1 MFKSNKKRSRGEKQK
16 STNGEDFMKKSAV
29 IFVFVFFVGILSAQ
43 VENQDKADFVL
54 TNGKIFTVS
63 EKNPDVQAIATKD
76 GKIIALG
83 ANEEMRAYI
92 GPSTKVLDVHR
103 KLVIPGFIDAHC
115 HFSSGGR
122 SLSMLDLSDA
132 TSVAYVQEK
141 IAERIKDMPEGK
153 LVSGYASFPNP
164 GLYGELGWPTKEILD
179 KVSPD
184 NPVVMHRRG
193 GHAVWVNSVALK
205 ISNITKESEVPE
217 GGEVVIDP
225 KTGEPTGILKEAAQS
240 LLKVHSEVNP
250 KEDIE
255 RALKHAA
262 SLGITGIHTG
272 SYLKE
277 IEIYKELRDEGKLT
291 LRVYGWLSI
300 GGLDEYIEKGI
311 KQGHG
316 DDRVKVGFLKCYID
330 GTIGV
335 RSALMFEPFTEEPGN
350 TGLAQMEEEEFY
362 ALVEKAHKHGYQV
375 GVHAIGDKAVHWVLN
390 AIERAQKKYGKK
402 GLRHRV
408 EHNTVNT
415 LDDTERFQELGVIAS
430 MQPTITGG
438 EMYKRQR
445 LGLERARRVDMVRTL
460 LTKGAELCW
469 GTDWPVSRLNP
480 VYTLNELVYRVYP
493 EQRLTMAEA
502 IKYYTLGS
510 AYASFEEDI
519 KGSLEVG
526 KLADMVVLSQDIL
539 KANPKNIPMT
549 EVLYT
554 IVGGKIVYD
563 KSLE

>member
-1 MFKSNKKRSRGEKQK
+1 
-16 STNGEDFMKKSAV
+16 MKKYAA
-29 IFVFVFFVGILSAQ
+29 IFIVLVFVGLLFGQIEDQ
-43 VENQDKADFVL
+43 EKADFVL
-54 TNGKIFTVS
+54 TNGKVFTVS
-63 EKNPDVQAIATKD
+63 EKNPEVQAIASKD

-83 ANEEMRAYI
+83 TNSEIKAYI

-122 SLSMLDLSDA
+122 SLSMLDLSSA
-132 TSVAYVQEK
+132 TSVAHIQAK
-141 IAERIKDMPEGK
+141 IAERIKETPERK

-164 GLYGELGWPTKEILD
+164 SLYGELGWPTKEILD
-179 KVSPD
+179 KVSPH
-184 NPVVMHRRG
+184 NPVIMRRRG
-193 GHAVWVNSVALK
+193 GHAVWVNSVALNM
-205 ISNITKESEVPE
+205 SNITKESEVPE
-217 GGEVVIDP
+217 GGEIVIDP

-240 LLKVHSEVNP
+240 LIKVWSDTNP

-277 IEIYKELRDEGKLT
+277 IEVYKELRDEGKLT
-291 LRVYGWLSI
+291 LRVYGWLPIS
-300 GGLDEYIEKGI
+300 GLDEYIEKGI
-311 KQGHG
+311 KQGQG
-316 DDRVKVGFLKCYID
+316 DYMVKVGFLKCYID

-350 TGLAQMEEEEFY
+350 TGLAQMKEEEFY
-362 ALVEKAHKHGYQV
+362 ALVEKAHKNGYQV

-390 AIERAQKKYGKK
+390 AVERAQEKHGKK

-415 LDDTERFQELGVIAS
+415 LADTERFKELGVIAS
-430 MQPTITGG
+430 MQPTITGA

-460 LTKGAELCW
+460 LTKGAVLCW

-480 VYTLNELVYRVYP
+480 MFNLNELIYRVYP

-519 KGSLEVG
+519 KGTLEVG
-526 KLADMVVLSQDIL
+526 KLADMVVLSENL
-539 KANPKNIPMT
+539 LRPNPKNIPLIK
-549 EVLYT
+549 VLYT
-554 IVGGKIVYD
+554 ILGGKIVYD
-563 KSLE
+563 KSKAE

>member
-1 MFKSNKKRSRGEKQK
+1 MKRCVILLISLVFAGLLF
-16 STNGEDFMKKSAV
+16 GHIEDH
-29 IFVFVFFVGILSAQ
+29 
-43 VENQDKADFVL
+43 EKADLVV

-63 EKNPDVQAIATKD
+63 EKNPEVRAVASKN

-83 ANEEMRAYI
+83 TAREIEAYI

-122 SLSMLDLSDA
+122 SLSMLDLSSA
-132 TSVAYVQEK
+132 TSVAYIQEK
-141 IAERIKDMPEGK
+141 IAERVKETPAGK

-164 GLYGELGWPTKEILD
+164 GLYGELGWPAKEILD
-179 KVSPD
+179 KISPD
-184 NPVVMHRRG
+184 NPVIMHRRG

-205 ISNITKESEVPE
+205 MSNITKNSEAPE
-217 GGEVVIDP
+217 GGEIVIDP
-225 KTGEPTGILKEAAQS
+225 ETGKPTGILKEAAAS
-240 LLKVHSEVNP
+240 LLKTHDEVNP
-250 KEDIE
+250 KKDIE

-262 SLGITGIHTG
+262 ALGITGIHTG
-272 SYLKE
+272 SYLDE
-277 IEIYKELRDEGKLT
+277 IDVYKELRDEGKLT
-291 LRVYGWLSI
+291 LRVYGWLPISR
-300 GGLDEYIEKGI
+300 LDEYIEKGI
-311 KQGHG
+311 KQGQG
-316 DDRVKVGFLKCYID
+316 DDMVKVGFLKCYID

-335 RSALMFEPFTEEPGN
+335 RSALMFESFAEEPGN

-362 ALVEKAHKHGYQV
+362 ALVEKAHKNGYQV

-390 AIERAQKKYGKK
+390 AVERAQKKHGKK

-408 EHNTVNT
+408 EHNTVNR
-415 LDDTERFQELGVIAS
+415 LEDTERFKELSVIAS

-445 LGLERARRVDMVRTL
+445 LGIERARRVDMVRTL
-460 LTKGAELCW
+460 LTKGAVLCW
-469 GTDWPVSRLNP
+469 GTDWPVSPLNP
-480 VYTLNELVYRVYP
+480 MYNLNELVYRVYP

-502 IKYYTLGS
+502 IKHYTLGS
-510 AYASFEEDI
+510 AYASFEEDL

-526 KLADMVVLSQDIL
+526 KLADMVVLSQDL
-539 KANPKNIPMT
+539 LRSNPKNIPQT

-554 IVGGKIVYD
+554 ILGGTIVYD
-563 KSLE
+563 RSLE

>member
-1 MFKSNKKRSRGEKQK
+1 
-16 STNGEDFMKKSAV
+16 MKKSAV
-29 IFVFVFFVGILSAQ
+29 IFVFVFFMGILSAQ
-43 VENQDKADFVL
+43 IEDQEKADFVL
-54 TNGKIFTVS
+54 TNGKIFAVS
-63 EKNPDVQAIATKD
+63 EKNPEVQAMASKN

-83 ANEEMRAYI
+83 TTQEIKAYI
-92 GPSTKVLDVHR
+92 GPSTKVLDVGR

-122 SLSMLDLSDA
+122 SLSMLDLSSE
-132 TSVAYVQEK
+132 TSVAHIQEK
-141 IAERIKDMPEGK
+141 IAERIKNTPEGK

-164 GLYGELGWPTKEILD
+164 GLYGKLGWPSKEILD
-179 KVSPD
+179 EVSPD
-184 NPVVMHRRG
+184 NPVVMRRRG

-205 ISNITKESEVPE
+205 MSNITKDSEVPE
-217 GGEVVIDP
+217 GGEIVLDP

-240 LLKVHSEVNP
+240 LLKVRGDINP
-250 KEDIE
+250 REDIE

-272 SYLKE
+272 SYLE
-277 IEIYKELRDEGKLT
+277 ELEIYKELRDEGKLT
-291 LRVYGWLSI
+291 LRVYGWLPISR
-300 GGLDEYIEKGI
+300 LDEYIEKGI
-311 KQGHG
+311 KQGQG
-316 DDRVKVGFLKCYID
+316 DNMVKVGFLKSYID

-335 RSALMFEPFTEEPGN
+335 RSALMFESFTEEPGN
-350 TGLAQMEEEEFY
+350 TGLAQMGEEEFY
-362 ALVEKAHKHGYQV
+362 ALVEKAHKHGYQA

-390 AIERAQKKYGKK
+390 AVERAQEKHGKK

-415 LDDTERFQELGVIAS
+415 LDDTKRFEELGVIAS
-430 MQPTITGG
+430 MQPTITGA

-460 LTKGAELCW
+460 LTKGAVLCW

-480 VYTLNELVYRVYP
+480 MYTLNELVYRIYP

-526 KLADMVVLSQDIL
+526 KLADMVVLSQDLL
-539 KANPKNIPMT
+539 KPNPKNIPMT
-549 EVLYT
+549 KVLYT
-554 IVGGKIVYD
+554 IVGGRIVYE
-563 KSLE
+563 KSSE

>member
-1 MFKSNKKRSRGEKQK
+1 
-16 STNGEDFMKKSAV
+16 MKKYAA
-29 IFVFVFFVGILSAQ
+29 IFIVLVFVGLLFGQIEDQ
-43 VENQDKADFVL
+43 EKADFVL
-54 TNGKIFTVS
+54 TNGKVFTVS
-63 EKNPDVQAIATKD
+63 EKNPEVQAIASKD

-83 ANEEMRAYI
+83 TNSEIKAYI

-122 SLSMLDLSDA
+122 SLSMLDLSSA
-132 TSVAYVQEK
+132 TSVAHIQAK
-141 IAERIKDMPEGK
+141 IAERIKETPERK

-164 GLYGELGWPTKEILD
+164 SLYGELGWPTKEILD
-179 KVSPD
+179 KVSPH
-184 NPVVMHRRG
+184 NPVIMRRRG
-193 GHAVWVNSVALK
+193 GHAVWVNSVALNM
-205 ISNITKESEVPE
+205 SNITKESEVPE
-217 GGEVVIDP
+217 GGEIVIDP

-240 LLKVHSEVNP
+240 LIKVWSDTNP

-277 IEIYKELRDEGKLT
+277 IEVYKELRDEGKLT
-291 LRVYGWLSI
+291 LRVYGWLPIS
-300 GGLDEYIEKGI
+300 GLDEYIEKGI
-311 KQGHG
+311 KQGQG
-316 DDRVKVGFLKCYID
+316 DYMVKVGFLKCYID

-350 TGLAQMEEEEFY
+350 TGLAQMKEEEFY
-362 ALVEKAHKHGYQV
+362 ALVEKAHKNGYQV

-390 AIERAQKKYGKK
+390 AVERAQEKHGKK
-402 GLRHRV
+402 GLRHRA

-415 LDDTERFQELGVIAS
+415 LADTERFKELGVIAS
-430 MQPTITGG
+430 MQPTITGA

-460 LTKGAELCW
+460 LTKGAVLCW

-480 VYTLNELVYRVYP
+480 MFNLNELIYRVYP

-519 KGSLEVG
+519 KGTLEVG
-526 KLADMVVLSQDIL
+526 KLADMVVLSENL
-539 KANPKNIPMT
+539 LRPNPKNIPLIK
-549 EVLYT
+549 VLYT
-554 IVGGKIVYD
+554 ILGGKIVYD
-563 KSLE
+563 KSKAE